1 MMMGIIFDIK
11 RFAIHDGPGIRTTL
25 FLKGCPLRCR
35 WCHNPESQGFG
46 IESFSI
52 KGEALAVGREISVDD
67 AVRLISRD
75 MVFFDESGGGVTF
88 SGGEPLSQP
97 EFLMA
102 LLEACGAL
110 GLHRAVDTSGYAP
123 TSILLDV
130 AAQADLVLFDLKQ
143 ADADA
148 HLRQTGVEQ
157 ALIHENL
164 RALCG
169 TGVSTELRL
178 PMIPGVNDTGLAALC
193 NFLASLPKRLPV
205 RVLPYHR
212 AAMGKYVRFGM
223 PVPLPDTAEPTMAQM
238 ESYRAQLKAEGVD
251 VL

>member
-25 FLKGCPLRCR
+25 FLKGCPLQCL

-67 AVRLISRD
+67 AVLLISRD

-102 LLEACGAL
+102 LLEACGSL

-123 TSILLDV
+123 TSVLLDV

-148 HLRQTGVEQ
+148 HFRQTGVEQ

-178 PMIPGVNDTGLAALC
+178 PMIPGVNDTGLAAMC

-223 PVPLPDTAEPTMAQM
+223 PVPLPDTAEPTKAQM
-238 ESYRAQLKAEGVD
+238 DSYRAQLKAEGVD